1 MTDAGCETDRR
12 QCSSRRRTW
21 WMIGGGQGER
31 ARSCFSWDLS
41 QTRPRPR
48 RRRPCLA
55 GRDGPPTARGRGR
68 RRNGPAGESWS
79 PGGECGRAGIVRGRS
94 GSGAVRCVAAS
105 EDDTL
110 LSCHTTPVCMWALDS
125 DPRRFRN
132 IWELCG
138 PRSLVPPFS
147 RLTFGK
153 HEHLWYQITR
163 VPRP

>member
-1 MTDAGCETDRR
+1 MLFR
-12 QCSSRRRTW
+12 SW
-21 WMIGGGQGER
+21 WTSDSPG
-31 ARSCFSWDLS
+31 
-41 QTRPRPR
+41 T
-48 RRRPCLA
+48 
-55 GRDGPPTARGRGR
+55 GR
-68 RRNGPAGESWS
+68 RRNGPAGESPS
-79 PGGECGRAGIVRGRS
+79 PGGGKVVVPGSSVAGRA
-94 GSGAVRCVAAS
+94 GAVRCVAAS

>member
-1 MTDAGCETDRR
+1 MADKVNELAPASVG
-12 QCSSRRRTW
+12 SSRRRVRGQDA
-21 WMIGGGQGER
+21 GGPVWQD
-31 ARSCFSWDLS
+31 AMDLRLPGDAAGAGTVLPANPGHPAAKVVVPGS
-41 QTRPRPR
+41 SV
-48 RRRPCLA
+48 A
-55 GRDGPPTARGRGR
+55 GRAL
-68 RRNGPAGESWS
+68 
-79 PGGECGRAGIVRGRS
+79 
-94 GSGAVRCVAAS
+94 RCVAAS